1 MKKTQKKKSV
11 VAQPHKQRNKMRWW
25 LAGGVLLL
33 GLLAAGVGCRHI
45 PVITVQGVPIS
56 EQEFTAAQLR
66 NKASVISEFQREHG
80 VEYDADFWDVTID
93 GYTAEERLNEAALS
107 DVIQTVSTEQL
118 LREAGLLPYQNYKQ
132 LQAQC
137 EETNRTRA
145 AAAAQG
151 QTIYGPVAYGVDEY
165 REYVI
170 SNTLIQLERQHYAEL
185 EDTLS
190 DKELETFAAQHPEV
204 QILRYPAVTLT
215 LYKVSGQAGALPEQ
229 TAQQAQHLVEQLG
242 QGKDELSEQTDGIS
256 GETRVF
262 SEDTKHQDLLMC
274 PELFYAVMDQPEPE
288 KIVGPVEVHGV
299 WYVGKVTEVEQVPD
313 SVAENRE
320 WYLSKYCQYQIEKQ
334 IETDVQKACVR
345 HFRKYP
351 SCVA

>member
-170 SNTLIQLERQHYAEL
+170 SNTLIQLERQHYA
-185 EDTLS
+185 
-190 DKELETFAAQHPEV
+190 
-204 QILRYPAVTLT
+204 
-215 LYKVSGQAGALPEQ
+215 
-229 TAQQAQHLVEQLG
+229 
-242 QGKDELSEQTDGIS
+242 
-256 GETRVF
+256 
-262 SEDTKHQDLLMC
+262 
-274 PELFYAVMDQPEPE
+274 VMDQPEPE

-313 SVAENRE
+313 SIAENRE
-320 WYLSKYCQYQIEKQ
+320 WYLSQYCQYQIEEQ

-351 SCVA
+351 SCMA